1 MNPKNKRDEFVDFNN
16 KKLVIENDLFSYSN
30 KVKELNNQY
39 EIDNNKDANNGVLI
53 NPKSINESNSSS
65 FTNSNTNRN
74 SIIDKYV
81 NANFDFNHMQNNL
94 NYKRENILSQIEN
107 LGYDREYVIKSLKNN
122 FLNHATTIYF
132 LLMNYEY
139 LSG

>member
-1 MNPKNKRDEFVDFNN
+1 M
-16 KKLVIENDLFSYSN
+16 
-30 KVKELNNQY
+30 
-39 EIDNNKDANNGVLI
+39 

-81 NANFDFNHMQNNL
+81 NVNFDFNHMQNNL
-94 NYKRENILSQIEN
+94 DYKRENILSQIEN
-107 LGYDREYVIKSLKNN
+107 LGYDRKYVIKSLKNN
-122 FLNHATTIYF
+122 FLNHATTVYF

-139 LSG
+139 LS

>member
-1 MNPKNKRDEFVDFNN
+1 VNPKNKRDEFEDFNN

-39 EIDNNKDANNGVLI
+39 EIDNNKDANNGILM

-81 NANFDFNHMQNNL
+81 NVNFDFNHMLNNMD
-94 NYKRENILSQIEN
+94 YKRENILSQIEN

-122 FLNHATTIYF
+122 FLNHATTVYF

-139 LSG
+139 LS

>member
-1 MNPKNKRDEFVDFNN
+1 MNPKNKRDEFEDFNN

-39 EIDNNKDANNGVLI
+39 EIDNNKDANNGILM

-81 NANFDFNHMQNNL
+81 NVNFDFNHMLNNMD
-94 NYKRENILSQIEN
+94 YKRENILSQIEN

-122 FLNHATTIYF
+122 FLNHATTVYF

-139 LSG
+139 LS